1 MHFFL
6 LKSRKPRLLALLLLS
21 FSLSLTSCKQSEFYE
36 KEGLSEIAIPGSP
49 NNGGSIGDEIADNG
63 GGLGDGTTTPGDTG
77 TIPGDTGT
85 TPGGG
90 STTPG
95 IPGDGGTTT
104 PPPVVV
110 TPPPVVVEPPPV
122 VVTPPPVVVEPPP
135 VVVTPPPVVV
145 TPPPV
150 VVTPPPV
157 VTPPVVTPPVEEIIL
172 KDRTETFTQDSSRD
186 GDVDILWVIDD
197 SGSMADEQDALG
209 RNFQSF
215 IDQFLTRNVDFKMA
229 ITTTDG
235 TSTRNGKMVGDSGKL
250 TRASAQGNKTAF
262 IQNFTKWVKVGVS
275 GSGIEQGL
283 KTSTSFFDR
292 YGASFLRQD
301 AYLVIVYLSDEED
314 QSDKKVSEYIAKLQ
328 ALKANK
334 GKVKAYSIV
343 TTKNYGNQ
351 WETLGKR
358 YMEVSQAT
366 NGTVSDIKKDFA
378 PVLKDIGGSIVNL
391 LDSFALSE
399 TPYQNLVEVYVNS
412 VKVSSGWTFDATQR
426 TVKFNTNAVPQEG
439 AKVEV
444 RYKVKANVVLGAI

>member
-6 LKSRKPRLLALLLLS
+6 LKSRKPRLLALLLLC

-63 GGLGDGTTTPGDTG
+63 GGLGDGTTTTPGDTG

-85 TPGGG
+85 G
-90 STTPG
+90 TTPG
-95 IPGDGGTTT
+95 DGGGTTT

-150 VVTPPPV
+150 VVTP
-157 VTPPVVTPPVEEIIL
+157 PPVVTPPVEEIIL

-314 QSDKKVSEYIAKLQ
+314 QSDKKVSEYIAKLH

-343 TTKNYGNQ
+343 TTKDYGNQ

-358 YMEVSQAT
+358 YMEVSSAT

-391 LDSFALSE
+391 LDSFALAE

-412 VKVSSGWTFDATQR
+412 VKVSSGWTYDAAQR
-426 TVKFNTNAVPQEG
+426 TVKFSATAVPQEG